1 MRNCINECKSGHLP
15 DCQETETHRAC
26 AYAQATNGLLC
37 ERCYSQLRDALMESP
52 DQVFYLRSLFGILR
66 SRSADGSQK
75 IKKEPPAPLNLSAYE
90 LSEDIFKLIVGYPVP
105 VAMTASATAAKVH
118 ENVDRLLTNFHVITN
133 RQDVKLLSKL
143 IKLIRT
149 AKKIYPTED
158 PIRTTAMPC
167 PQCDLKTIYT
177 PPQHLGDVIRVSC
190 TACGFEVPP
199 DKVAF
204 YAHLAEKGKKNV

>member
-1 MRNCINECKSGHLP
+1 MRTCINECKAGHLE

-26 AYAQATNGLLC
+26 AYAEATKGMVCEKCYNHLKNALL
-37 ERCYSQLRDALMESP
+37 EAP
-52 DQVFYLRSLFGILR
+52 DQVYYLRQIFGILR
-66 SRSADGSQK
+66 SHSTDGSQK
-75 IKKEPPAPLNLSAYE
+75 IKKEPPAPMNLSAYE
-90 LSEDIFKLIVGYPVP
+90 LAEDIYKLIVGRPILVELTP
-105 VAMTASATAAKVH
+105 AGIAAQVH
-118 ENVDRLLTNFHVITN
+118 NAVDRLIGTYDVVTNLAE
-133 RQDVKLLSKL
+133 VKELSKL

-149 AKKIYPTED
+149 ARKIYPTED

-204 YAHLAEKGKKNV
+204 YAHLAEKNRR